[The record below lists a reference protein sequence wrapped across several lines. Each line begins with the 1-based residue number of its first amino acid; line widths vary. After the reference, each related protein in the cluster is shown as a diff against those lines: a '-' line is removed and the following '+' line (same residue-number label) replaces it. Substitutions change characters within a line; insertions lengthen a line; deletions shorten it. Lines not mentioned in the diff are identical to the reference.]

1 MWSLPLCLCICQ
13 MLIAPIEILRI
24 ISASD
29 ELILPSPF
37 VSAFIKDIWL
47 LISEVLPVE
56 YLSTVSAS
64 AELTFPSPFTSAVAF
79 AASELE
85 DTIL

>member
-37 VSAFIKDIWL
+37 VSAFIKD
-47 LISEVLPVE
+47 V
-56 YLSTVSAS
+56 
-64 AELTFPSPFTSAVAF
+64 
-79 AASELE
+79 
-85 DTIL
+85 